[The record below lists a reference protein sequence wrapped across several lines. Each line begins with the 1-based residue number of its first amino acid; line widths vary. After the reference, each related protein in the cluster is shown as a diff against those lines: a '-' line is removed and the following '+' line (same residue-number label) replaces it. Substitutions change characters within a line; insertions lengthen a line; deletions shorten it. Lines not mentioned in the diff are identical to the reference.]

1 MWYNK
6 ISIMPKRGIN
16 MEKRKTI
23 FIIILSSIIL
33 VSAYFSISVLSKLDI
48 NNYLQYIPIGIFIV
62 SLAILI
68 SIAINIKNSR
78 ESMTLQNRLKMWNS
92 ITYKVKKAGETAF
105 DKLPIGIIV
114 VDSDSKIVWA
124 NQNARTIFMSPLE
137 HIYLKDLA
145 SPLYSK
151 LQDVLQDI
159 DENSDNQKVTY
170 NANIYGKIYY
180 IEYLVKYNVMYLTD
194 ITNFELLQ
202 TQYYNRTEVLG
213 YINID
218 NLEESLQEFDVQT
231 KAEYE
236 GKIIGAIAKWA
247 NENGVFV
254 RALTS
259 TRYILITDQEHLE
272 KLIKSN
278 FTILDDIK
286 ILFTSRVV
294 RVTLSM
300 GIACNDVNVNDLSD
314 DAQTQLELALSRGG
328 DQVVVKKNSETLFFG
343 AKTDPIVKESKVEIR
358 VKSEE
363 LTNLMIN
370 SSNIFVLGH
379 KNIDADGFAATIAI
393 YRWAKKLGKNAFI
406 IYDPKSI
413 DSTVEKI
420 FRTIKKEYIA
430 FMEAF
435 VTYDDL
441 KSLSNR
447 ESLLMIVDFQTIYQ
461 AIDTCIF
468 NHFEKIG
475 IIDHHRRGAGAIEN
489 PKFYY
494 SQASASSSV
503 ELIFEL
509 MSFMKEPVEFSE
521 LEATWMLLGIV
532 VDTNNFVYRASSTTF
547 EVASTLK
554 KYGADMN
561 VVKAYLK
568 EDLNE
573 KISRQEAISTT
584 EIYKE
589 KVAIAHTSPEEIV
602 ERSTLAK
609 ISDELISISDIE
621 LAITIGR
628 IAENQI
634 GLSARSLGKI
644 NSQIIMEKM
653 GGGGHLNNAA
663 AQRKNETIAETITI
677 LKEKLDGYLAEEEN
691 MKIILIK
698 DLKGKGKKG
707 DVIEVAAGYGN
718 NLIRNETAIIAS
730 PENMKALDD
739 EKHQAAIREAELI
752 QEMNDLKTKIEK
764 TEVKIAV
771 RVGKDGKLFGSV
783 SGKQIVDAIFS
794 QLNIKLDKRKLDLE
808 NSISSLGTYEIPIQ
822 LHKDVVAKIKLF
834 VVEEQ

>member
-48 NNYLQYIPIGIFIV
+48 NNYLQYIPIGIFII

-114 VDSDSKIVWA
+114 IDSDSKIVWA

-159 DENSDNQKVTY
+159 DENNDNQKVTY

-314 DAQTQLELALSRGG
+314 DAQTQLELGVSI
-328 DQVVVKKNSETLFFG
+328 VVF
-343 AKTDPIVKESKVEIR
+343 
-358 VKSEE
+358 
-363 LTNLMIN
+363 
-370 SSNIFVLGH
+370 
-379 KNIDADGFAATIAI
+379 
-393 YRWAKKLGKNAFI
+393 
-406 IYDPKSI
+406 
-413 DSTVEKI
+413 
-420 FRTIKKEYIA
+420 
-430 FMEAF
+430 
-435 VTYDDL
+435 
-441 KSLSNR
+441 
-447 ESLLMIVDFQTIYQ
+447 
-461 AIDTCIF
+461 
-468 NHFEKIG
+468 
-475 IIDHHRRGAGAIEN
+475 
-489 PKFYY
+489 
-494 SQASASSSV
+494 SSS
-503 ELIFEL
+503 E
-509 MSFMKEPVEFSE
+509 
-521 LEATWMLLGIV
+521 
-532 VDTNNFVYRASSTTF
+532 
-547 EVASTLK
+547 
-554 KYGADMN
+554 
-561 VVKAYLK
+561 
-568 EDLNE
+568 
-573 KISRQEAISTT
+573 
-584 EIYKE
+584 
-589 KVAIAHTSPEEIV
+589 
-602 ERSTLAK
+602 
-609 ISDELISISDIE
+609 
-621 LAITIGR
+621 
-628 IAENQI
+628 
-634 GLSARSLGKI
+634 
-644 NSQIIMEKM
+644 
-653 GGGGHLNNAA
+653 
-663 AQRKNETIAETITI
+663 
-677 LKEKLDGYLAEEEN
+677 
-691 MKIILIK
+691 
-698 DLKGKGKKG
+698 
-707 DVIEVAAGYGN
+707 
-718 NLIRNETAIIAS
+718 
-730 PENMKALDD
+730 
-739 EKHQAAIREAELI
+739 
-752 QEMNDLKTKIEK
+752 
-764 TEVKIAV
+764 
-771 RVGKDGKLFGSV
+771 
-783 SGKQIVDAIFS
+783 
-794 QLNIKLDKRKLDLE
+794 
-808 NSISSLGTYEIPIQ
+808 EIPIVIISQ
-822 LHKDVVAKIKLF
+822 NGGYFNCFLSFISVS
-834 VVEEQ
+834 